1 MKKLL
6 LLPLALLAAI
16 TASTLSA
23 QTQTWSYSSSSSSSS
38 SYGTPPGGFTSG
50 GFAGGGFAGG
60 MSRAGVPGFQ
70 QGEFAT
76 SNQDF
81 TASYRN
87 TPALDVVRQLA
98 AMANVDPQLTESSL
112 ETLKSAEPITRQFR
126 DGTPRKALDEV
137 LKSLELSLIESGDD
151 LVLNADGEC
160 SRIRKVLD
168 VTLRSLG
175 LDEQL
180 QRPFPLMAFQTPLR
194 MFLQSASM
202 QLGVEIECDYRQLKV
217 SPQAPVSIQPF
228 SAETLGD
235 SLQAGLASAG
245 LKYRV
250 TGGKLV
256 IGHRAD

>member
-16 TASTLSA
+16 SASTLSA

-38 SYGTPPGGFTSG
+38 FGSPPA

-60 MSRAGVPGFQ
+60 MSRAGLPGFQ

-76 SNQDF
+76 SGQAF

-87 TPALDVVRQLA
+87 TPAVDVVLQLA
-98 AMANVDPQLTESSL
+98 TLADVDPRLTESSL
-112 ETLKSAEPITRQFR
+112 EALKSAEPITRQFR

-137 LKSLELSLIESGDD
+137 LKSLDLSLIESGDE
-151 LVLNADGEC
+151 LVLNAGGEC
-160 SRIRKVLD
+160 SRTRKVLD
-168 VTLRSLG
+168 LTLRTLG
-175 LDEQL
+175 LDAQL

-202 QLGVEIECDYRQLKV
+202 QLGVEIEVDYQKLKV
-217 SPQAPVSIQPF
+217 SPQSPISIQPF
-228 SAETLGD
+228 SAETLGE

-256 IGHRAD
+256 IAHRAD

>member
-6 LLPLALLAAI
+6 LLPLALLAA
-16 TASTLSA
+16 TSVSTLSA

-38 SYGTPPGGFTSG
+38 SYGTPPAGLG
-50 GFAGGGFAGG
+50 GGGFAGG
-60 MSRAGVPGFQ
+60 RSRAGVPGFQ

-76 SNQDF
+76 SNQAF

-98 AMANVDPQLTESSL
+98 AMADVDPRLTESSL
-112 ETLKSAEPITRQFR
+112 DVLKSAEPITRQFS

-137 LKSLELSLIESGDD
+137 LAGLGLKLIQSGDELLLVGKAERARSGD
-151 LVLNADGEC
+151 L
-160 SRIRKVLD
+160 LD
-168 VTLRSLG
+168 TTLRSLG

-202 QLGVEIECDYRQLKV
+202 QLGVEIECDYRLLKV

-228 SAETLGD
+228 TAETLGD

>member
-6 LLPLALLAAI
+6 LLPLALLAVTA
-16 TASTLSA
+16 ASTLSA

-38 SYGTPPGGFTSG
+38 SFGTPPAGFS
-50 GFAGGGFAGG
+50 GGGFAGG
-60 MSRAGVPGFQ
+60 MSRAGLPGFQ

-76 SNQDF
+76 SGQAF

-87 TPALDVVRQLA
+87 TPAVDVVLQLA
-98 AMANVDPQLTESSL
+98 TLADVDPRLTESSL
-112 ETLKSAEPITRQFR
+112 EALKSAEPITRQFR

-137 LKSLELSLIESGDD
+137 LKSLDLSLIESGDE
-151 LVLNADGEC
+151 LVLNAGGEC
-160 SRIRKVLD
+160 SRTRKVLD
-168 VTLRSLG
+168 LTLRTLG
-175 LDEQL
+175 LDAQL

-202 QLGVEIECDYRQLKV
+202 QLGVEIEVDYQKLKV
-217 SPQAPVSIQPF
+217 SPQSPISIQPF
-228 SAETLGD
+228 SAETLGE

>member
-6 LLPLALLAAI
+6 LLPLALLAA
-16 TASTLSA
+16 TSVSTLSA

-38 SYGTPPGGFTSG
+38 SYGTPPA

-76 SNQDF
+76 SNQAF

-98 AMANVDPQLTESSL
+98 AMADVDPRLTESSL
-112 ETLKSAEPITRQFR
+112 DALKSAEPITRQFS

-137 LKSLELSLIESGDD
+137 LKSLDLSLIESGDD
-151 LVLNADGEC
+151 LVLNADGQC
-160 SRIRKVLD
+160 SRTRKVLKL
-168 VTLRSLG
+168 TLRSLG

-202 QLGVEIECDYRQLKV
+202 QLGVEIECDYRKLKV
-217 SPQAPVSIQPF
+217 NPQSPVSIQPF

-235 SLQAGLASAG
+235 SLRAGLASAG

>member
-6 LLPLALLAAI
+6 LLPLALLAA
-16 TASTLSA
+16 TSVSTLSA

-38 SYGTPPGGFTSG
+38 SFGTPTAGFG
-50 GFAGGGFAGG
+50 GGGFAGG
-60 MSRAGVPGFQ
+60 MSRAGLPGFQ
-70 QGEFAT
+70 PAEFDMSVQA
-76 SNQDF
+76 F
-81 TASYRN
+81 TGSYRN
-87 TPALDVVRQLA
+87 TPAVDVVLQLA
-98 AMANVDPQLTESSL
+98 AMANLDPRLTESSL
-112 ETLKSAEPITRQFR
+112 EVLKSAEPITRRFR

-137 LKSLELSLIESGDD
+137 LKSLDLSLSVMGDE
-151 LVLNADGEC
+151 LILEAREKC
-160 SRIRKVLD
+160 WRSRKVLD
-168 VTLRSLG
+168 LTLRTLV
-175 LDEQL
+175 LEEQL

-217 SPQAPVSIQPF
+217 SPQTPVSIQPF
-228 SAETLGD
+228 TAETLGE

>member
-6 LLPLALLAAI
+6 LLPLALLAAT
-16 TASTLSA
+16 TASMLSA

-50 GFAGGGFAGG
+50 GFASGEFAGG
-60 MSRAGVPGFQ
+60 MSRAGLPGFQ

-76 SNQDF
+76 SNQAF

-87 TPALDVVRQLA
+87 TPAVDVVRQLA
-98 AMANVDPQLTESSL
+98 AMADVDPRLTESSL
-112 ETLKSAEPITRQFR
+112 ETLESAEPITRQFR

-137 LKSLELSLIESGDD
+137 LTSLDLSLIESGDD

-168 VTLRSLG
+168 VTLRTLG

-202 QLGVEIECDYRQLKV
+202 QLGVEIEIDYQKLKV

-228 SAETLGD
+228 SAETLGE